1 MGKAFR
7 VAGGAGFGAGGAGRV
22 DQEGVAG
29 GKARLETNISHLS
42 EPFSQLIYDLELLY
56 IK

>member
-1 MGKAFR
+1 MLEVLDESIRK
-7 VAGGAGFGAGGAGRV
+7 VSL
-22 DQEGVAG
+22 G